1 MAHVKNNS
9 GNNEWYT
16 PSKFIESARLVMGSI
31 DLDPASSDIANMI
44 VKATKYHT
52 IADSGLDSEW
62 FGNVWMNPP
71 YARDLFPLFVAK
83 LVYSDVKQYI
93 TLTNNNT
100 ETASG
105 NLLLSD
111 ADVICFV
118 NKRIK
123 FIDENG
129 NLGKTPLQG
138 QMICYKG
145 RKTEAFIKEFSQYG
159 ICLGNSNV

>member
-31 DLDPASSDIANMI
+31 DLDPASSDIANKI

-71 YARDLFPLFVAK
+71 YARDLFPKFIDK
-83 LVYSDVKQYI
+83 LVASQVTQYI

-100 ETASG
+100 DTVSG
-105 NLLLSD
+105 AKLLRHSTI
-111 ADVICFV
+111 VCFV

-123 FIDENG
+123 FVAPDG
-129 NLGKTPLQG
+129 TLGKSPLQG
-138 QMICYKG
+138 QIICYKG
-145 RKTEAFIKEFSQYG
+145 RKPETFVDNFSQYG
-159 ICLGNSNV
+159 TCLTVVR